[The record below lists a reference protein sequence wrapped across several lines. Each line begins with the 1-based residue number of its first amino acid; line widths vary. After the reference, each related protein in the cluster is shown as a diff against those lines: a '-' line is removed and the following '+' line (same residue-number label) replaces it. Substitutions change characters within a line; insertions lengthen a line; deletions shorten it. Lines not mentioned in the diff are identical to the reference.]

1 MDVFLIQTKRV
12 MSCLF
17 VLGASILWQGC
28 AMQWGA
34 EIQWN
39 SKSQILMSEDSQV
52 KMRAL
57 QTRVFDTTDKRKTM
71 QAVIY
76 TLQDLFFDIDVLD
89 EELGVLSAKKLFH
102 QSGGWAHHPSYYNY
116 KTNSLIIFQT
126 NYRTYGPF
134 QYRNDLTRI
143 TVTVRPRGK
152 TQLMVRASVQ
162 YNIRAVEDPELYQK
176 FFKTLGQSMF
186 ISAQAE

>member
-1 MDVFLIQTKRV
+1 MRVSLIQTPRV
-12 MSCLF
+12 MSFLL
-17 VLGASILWQGC
+17 VLGASLLGQGC

-34 EIQWN
+34 EIQWD
-39 SKSQILMSEDSQV
+39 SKSQILMSEASQV

-57 QTRVFDTTDKRKTM
+57 QTRVFDTTNKRKTM

-89 EELGVLSAKKLFH
+89 EELGLLSGKKLFNT
-102 QSGGWAHHPSYYNY
+102 SGDWQNHFSYYTY
-116 KTNSLIIFQT
+116 KTDSLIIFQE
-126 NYRTYGPF
+126 NRRYYGPF

-143 TVTVRPRGK
+143 TVTIRPKGK
-152 TQLMVRASVQ
+152 TQLRVRASIQ
-162 YNIRAVEDPELYQK
+162 YQLRAVEDPEMYQK
-176 FFKTLGQSMF
+176 FFKTLRQSMF